1 MFTIMT
7 IMGLGILAGHLLK
20 KKKRIFPFIGKLNT
34 GIIFLLLFVMGI
46 SVGNNREI
54 MENITG
60 LGSTAILIG
69 IGCTTGSIIFT
80 MIVQKIF
87 FKEKIKKEDKK

>member
-1 MFTIMT
+1 
-7 IMGLGILAGHLLK
+7 MGLGILAGHLLK